1 MKTKKLIVSTC
12 KQDLHLKDV
21 SKTKKQILNAINREI
36 KTTVEHFNLEDGGWK
51 LRKDSIQSEILR
63 NIFGFSIEDEIN
75 QAFINEGLVIEYT
88 NEVAAFVRTEEEY
101 HPIYMNQKTG
111 ELHVVENSDDKSYFK
126 KFRENNGYVFI
137 GRL

>member
-1 MKTKKLIVSTC
+1 MKTIKLIVSTC
-12 KQDLHLKDV
+12 KRDLQLKDV

-36 KTTVEHFNLEDGGWK
+36 ETTVEHFNLEDGGWK

-63 NIFGFSIEDEIN
+63 EVLGFSIEDEIN
-75 QAFINEGLVIEYT
+75 QAFINEGLLIEYT
-88 NEVAAFVRTEEEY
+88 EKGAFVRTQEGY

-111 ELHVVENSDDKSYFK
+111 KLHVVENSDDKSYMVR
-126 KFRENNGYVFI
+126 FRECDGYVFI